1 MVRSNS
7 DYRTDLPLPTR
18 APLPKWTEALTR
30 LLDDAFEIPGTRVRV
45 GMDAILGL
53 IAPGAGDALT
63 SIVTAML
70 ILEGF
75 KQRVP
80 TVILLR
86 MLLNVTLDAVIGS
99 IPVIGD
105 LFDVVHRAAR
115 KNLEL
120 LQRHGGT
127 APLTPRPIDYVVVG
141 VALLCVL
148 ALLALPV
155 VIGLGLIHLVATLA
169 E

>member
-1 MVRSNS
+1 MPRSNS
-7 DYRTDLPLPTR
+7 DYRTDLPLETR
-18 APLPKWTEALTR
+18 APLPQWTHALAR
-30 LLDDAFEIPGTRVRV
+30 LLDDAFAIPGTGVRV

-53 IAPGAGDALT
+53 VAPGAGDALT
-63 SIVTAML
+63 SIATAML

-75 KQRVP
+75 KRRVP

-86 MLLNVTLDAVIGS
+86 MLLNLTIDAVIGS
-99 IPVIGD
+99 IPVLGD
-105 LFDVVHRAAR
+105 VFDAFHRAAR

-127 APLTPRPIDYVVVG
+127 APLTPRPVDYLVVG
-141 VALLCVL
+141 FALLCVL

-155 VIGLGLIHLVATLA
+155 VVGLGLIHFVASLA

>member
-1 MVRSNS
+1 MARSNP

-18 APLPKWTEALTR
+18 TALPPWTEALAR
-30 LLDDAFEIPGTRVRV
+30 LLDDAFKIPGTEVRV

-53 IAPGAGDALT
+53 VAPGAGDALT
-63 SIVTAML
+63 SIVTAAL

-75 KQRVP
+75 KRRVP

-86 MLLNVTLDAVIGS
+86 MLLNVTIDAVIGS
-99 IPVIGD
+99 IPVVGD

-127 APLTPRPIDYVVVG
+127 APLTPRPVDYVVVG
-141 VALLCVL
+141 FALLCVL

-155 VIGLGLIHLVATLA
+155 VIGLGLIHFVATLA

>member
-1 MVRSNS
+1 MARSNS
-7 DYRTDLPLPTR
+7 DYPTDLPLAAR
-18 APLPKWTEALTR
+18 APLPQWAHALTR
-30 LLDDAFEIPGTRVRV
+30 LLDDAFVIPGTGVRV

-53 IAPGAGDALT
+53 VAPGAGDALT

-75 KQRVP
+75 KRRVP

-86 MLLNVTLDAVIGS
+86 MLLNVAIDAVVGS
-99 IPVIGD
+99 IPVLGD
-105 LFDVVHRAAR
+105 VFDVVHRAAR

-127 APLTPRPIDYVVVG
+127 APLEPRAIDYVVVG
-141 VALLCVL
+141 FALICVL